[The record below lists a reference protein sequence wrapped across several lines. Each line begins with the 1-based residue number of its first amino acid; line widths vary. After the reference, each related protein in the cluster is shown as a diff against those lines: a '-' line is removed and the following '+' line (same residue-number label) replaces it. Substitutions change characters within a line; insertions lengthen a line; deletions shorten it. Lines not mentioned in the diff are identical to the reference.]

1 VPDGTGGDVSIG
13 EVLAAARL
21 EAGMTVSDV
30 SDRTRITRTII
41 TAIEVD
47 DYAGCGGDFYA
58 RGHIR
63 SIARAVGADPG
74 PLIRE
79 YDGDRQQAAVGP
91 GLQQEKAIGGQF
103 AGQPPAAVGYVAD
116 QQSAAAGHVTERR
129 SSAAGHV
136 TEPIMLAGRTQRS
149 RRPPTWKLGL
159 AARLVAAVGLTGYL
173 LANRGHS
180 APPAAGP
187 ARATP
192 SPTVAHSGR
201 PATSGPAAAAAVPL
215 RVLRPVSA
223 AALGFAGRPGDDGA
237 GAGLSVDRNP
247 ATAWHT
253 DWYTTARFGN
263 LYPGTGLLVDMGRPV
278 SIKAVRITLGSA
290 AGASLQIR
298 VGSAPALGSLR
309 TVARATDVGGVVRL
323 RISRPVNGRYVLVWF
338 TQLPPDSAGTFRE
351 SVYGVQLRG
360 RA

>member
-1 VPDGTGGDVSIG
+1 
-13 EVLAAARL
+13 
-21 EAGMTVSDV
+21 VSDV

-41 TAIEVD
+41 TAIEGD

-63 SIARAVGADPG
+63 SIAKAVGADPG

-79 YDGDRQQAAVGP
+79 YDGARQQATVGP
-91 GLQQEKAIGGQF
+91 GPHQEQAFAGQF
-103 AGQPPAAVGYVAD
+103 AEPPPAAVGHVAE
-116 QQSAAAGHVTERR
+116 QQSATVGHVI
-129 SSAAGHV
+129 
-136 TEPIMLAGRTQRS
+136 EPMMLTGRTQRS
-149 RRPPTWKLGL
+149 RRPPIWKLGL
-159 AARLVAAVGLTGYL
+159 AAGLVAAVGLTGYL
-173 LANRGHS
+173 LASRGHS

-237 GAGLSVDRNP
+237 GARLAIDRNP

-263 LYPGTGLLVDMGRPV
+263 LYPATGLLVDMGRPV
-278 SIKAVRITLGSA
+278 SIKAVRITLGRA

-309 TVARATDVGGVVRL
+309 AVAHASDVGGVVHL
-323 RISRPVNGRYVLVWF
+323 RITRPVTGRYVLVWF

-360 RA
+360 RT